1 MSSLAPP
8 SKTFQLL
15 TLGSEKEHHL
25 QKLEHPDCLMHLQP
39 IIPERPIITRKTHA
53 RTTKKKKRKRK
64 REKEAPIKLN
74 MTFTNTLYFHSE
86 T

>member
-53 RTTKKKKRKRK
+53 RTTKKKKEEEEEGKRSS
-64 REKEAPIKLN
+64 
-74 MTFTNTLYFHSE
+74 Y
-86 T
+86 